1 VHGVTAKHN
10 GSTLTAEQI
19 ATLTRGE
26 RPTDLKPEEDVA
38 WDVVRELQGGDK
50 LSDET
55 FGKTVGLI
63 GKEETLNLIVYVG
76 LSAFTALVAKGAD
89 VGLPYETDKTGEGQ

>member
-1 VHGVTAKHN
+1 M
-10 GSTLTAEQI
+10 
-19 ATLTRGE
+19 R
-26 RPTDLKPEEDVA
+26 PEEAVA
-38 WDVVRELQGGDK
+38 WDVVRELQGGER

-55 FGKTVGLI
+55 FEKTVGLI

-89 VGLPYETDKTGEGQ
+89 VGLPYETAKTGEGQ